1 LKKKFLGPSYVHAR
15 IFRAV
20 SGSARSIKKNCF
32 AVFACFTSK

>member
-1 LKKKFLGPSYVHAR
+1 LGPSYVHAR

-20 SGSARSIKKNCF
+20 SGSARSIKKIFF